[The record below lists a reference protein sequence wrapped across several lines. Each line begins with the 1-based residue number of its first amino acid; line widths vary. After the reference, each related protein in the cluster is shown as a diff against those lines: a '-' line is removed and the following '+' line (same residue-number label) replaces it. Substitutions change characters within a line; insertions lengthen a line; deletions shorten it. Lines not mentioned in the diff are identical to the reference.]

1 MQFWP
6 ATDRAQLDYERL
18 REMALA
24 DALLVGQDAERFRRG
39 GLSAL
44 IRRPTSGSPRLTSTL
59 VEVHRPRWSPYADP
73 RLEALA
79 NAYALLAAAAADGS
93 SRLEA
98 AE

>member
-18 REMALA
+18 RRLALA
-24 DALLVGQDAERFRRG
+24 EAVLAGTEAECFRRG
-39 GLSAL
+39 GLAAL
-44 IRRPTSGSPRLTSTL
+44 IHRPTTSSPRLVAKL
-59 VEVHRPRWSPYADP
+59 VAVPRPRWSPYADP

-79 NAYALLAAAAADGS
+79 DAYAMLTGASADHGL
-93 SRLEA
+93 RLEA